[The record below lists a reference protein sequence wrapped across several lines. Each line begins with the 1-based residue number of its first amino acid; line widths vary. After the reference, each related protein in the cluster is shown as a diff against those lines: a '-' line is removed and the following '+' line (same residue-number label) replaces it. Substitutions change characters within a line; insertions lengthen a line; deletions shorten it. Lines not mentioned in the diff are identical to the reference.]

1 MKLQISVDVYT
12 FFFQKKMFFLTER
25 LLIKISFQDIL
36 YVITN
41 FLTVMI
47 SFVKIIIIMIYKK
60 EFIDMILYMEK
71 NFWNVKYDF
80 QEEEILNNCRKTCIF
95 FVTSVSTIG
104 ICAMISYAIT
114 PIIGEQNEISIIFFL
129 KFANFKR
136 KFTRLII
143 RCITLLLRED
153 MIRIQRNNNC
163 CIFSRI
169 LYGKPVRKNT
179 AVSRMAKF
187 ADYISDT
194 LLRNTFCCRGISNFL
209 LLLILISDTKFSI
222 IYKFVESTFE
232 R

>member
-1 MKLQISVDVYT
+1 
-12 FFFQKKMFFLTER
+12 MFFLTER

-143 RCITLLLRED
+143 KLLLHFSCG
-153 MIRIQRNNNC
+153 RI
-163 CIFSRI
+163 
-169 LYGKPVRKNT
+169 
-179 AVSRMAKF
+179 
-187 ADYISDT
+187 
-194 LLRNTFCCRGISNFL
+194 
-209 LLLILISDTKFSI
+209 
-222 IYKFVESTFE
+222 
-232 R
+232 

>member
-1 MKLQISVDVYT
+1 
-12 FFFQKKMFFLTER
+12 MFFLTER

-153 MIRIQRNNNC
+153 MIRIQRNNNR

-209 LLLILISDTKFSI
+209 LLRPYIRYKILH
-222 IYKFVESTFE
+222 YL
-232 R
+232 

>member
-153 MIRIQRNNNC
+153 MIRIQRNNNR

-209 LLLILISDTKFSI
+209 LLRPYIGYKILH
-222 IYKFVESTFE
+222 YL
-232 R
+232 

>member
-1 MKLQISVDVYT
+1 
-12 FFFQKKMFFLTER
+12 MFFLTER

-153 MIRIQRNNNC
+153 MIRIQRNNNR

-179 AVSRMAKF
+179 AVSRMVKF